1 MADVPRKG
9 RAAARSRLRNV
20 ASPTDPGEPSD
31 VEVGWQLD
39 DGTERRRPWPSVST
53 DELAAATPWR
63 IFRWY
68 KGQKHYSGLYW
79 SATTR
84 THVPYESRLE
94 LTRLLDADFD
104 TAVSGIVSQ
113 PFLLSAVVDGQR
125 RRHVPDYLLMSDDGP
140 IVVDVKPEARLG
152 NPKVASTLAWAKRA
166 IESRGWRFE
175 VSCEPAEQRASNI
188 RFLAGY
194 RRDWLSP
201 PGLLDE
207 LRAADLNGLTLAEA
221 VTARS
226 GWEEPLVRAALFH
239 LLWRGDYQ
247 VELDT
252 LLTPKHVIGALS

>member
-1 MADVPRKG
+1 M
-9 RAAARSRLRNV
+9 
-20 ASPTDPGEPSD
+20 
-31 VEVGWQLD
+31 
-39 DGTERRRPWPSVST
+39 
-53 DELAAATPWR
+53 
-63 IFRWY
+63 
-68 KGQKHYSGLYW
+68 
-79 SATTR
+79 
-84 THVPYESRLE
+84 PYESRLE
-94 LTRLLDADFD
+94 LARLLDADFD

-125 RRHVPDYLLMSDDGP
+125 RRHVPDYLLVSDDGP

-207 LRAADLNGLTLAEA
+207 LRAADLNGLTLADA

-226 GWEEPLVRAALFH
+226 GWEAPLVRAALFH
-239 LLWRGDYQ
+239 LLWRGVYQ
-247 VELDT
+247 VELDA
-252 LLTPKHVIGALS
+252 LLTPQHVIGALS